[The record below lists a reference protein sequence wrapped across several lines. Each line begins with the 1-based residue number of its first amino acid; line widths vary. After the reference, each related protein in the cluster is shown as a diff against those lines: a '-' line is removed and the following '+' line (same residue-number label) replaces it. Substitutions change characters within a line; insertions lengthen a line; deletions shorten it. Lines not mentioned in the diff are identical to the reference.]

1 MPNARNGVLPGTS
14 SLFLRGQ
21 RVSLT
26 HYQDALPFTL
36 LPLTPRGSPSSL
48 LGHVASKG
56 PSRAFSLPP
65 HPLTHH
71 RLAISF
77 SDLLPTP
84 STRVRP
90 PPPQLRSNPTG
101 VSFPKALDADVP
113 SPPHFFPCL
122 TRSLRERRKKHLL
135 SALQDTWWGREDI
148 SPPILQKKGLVLAW
162 SQPAG
167 GLRFGLIDCL

>member
-1 MPNARNGVLPGTS
+1 MSNARYGVLPGVS
-14 SLFLRGQ
+14 CLFLRGQ

-26 HYQDALPFTL
+26 HYQEALPFTL

-65 HPLTHH
+65 HTLIHH

-122 TRSLRERRKKHLL
+122 PRSRRERRKKHLL
-135 SALQDTWWGREDI
+135 SALQDTWWGGGHQ
-148 SPPILQKKGLVLAW
+148 SPQTAEERPG
-162 SQPAG
+162 P
-167 GLRFGLIDCL
+167 CLESASRRSEVQTH